1 MFAARTIDACMD
13 CWSVLFIIVLEDNLC
28 SFEFDIIV
36 SLARLYKF
44 SYEIR
49 KSGKLISISINIKQ
63 AQQCLVATHA
73 SELWCSGSAR
83 KSIHMV
89 LRYHRSYE
97 LQWVK
102 PVR

>member
-1 MFAARTIDACMD
+1 MVDRWVPMFVARTIDACVD
-13 CWSVLFIIVLEDNLC
+13 CWSALFIIVLEDNLC
-28 SFEFDIIV
+28 SFEFDIII

-73 SELWCSGSAR
+73 SDVGVALAHGTALSLF
-83 KSIHMV
+83 
-89 LRYHRSYE
+89 LRTAMG
-97 LQWVK
+97 
-102 PVR
+102 